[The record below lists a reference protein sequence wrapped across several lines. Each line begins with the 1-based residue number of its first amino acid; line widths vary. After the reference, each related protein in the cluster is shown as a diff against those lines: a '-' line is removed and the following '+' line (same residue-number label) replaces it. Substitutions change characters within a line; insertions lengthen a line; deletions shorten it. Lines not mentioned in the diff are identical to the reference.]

1 MQKENNFKVLLVQV
15 NSMME
20 NLIPVNLSLL
30 SACLKEKCFEV
41 GLFDTT
47 WYRTSDLAA
56 DEKRV
61 EDLQIRPFNLKEYGI
76 GFKDNDVYEDFRKK
90 VIEFKPILV
99 ALSLVE
105 PTFYLGIRL
114 LKKIKD
120 LGVPNII
127 GGVHAIMDPEGVISF
142 EDVDM
147 VCTGEGERLICRLC
161 EHMQEKKDLNGIE
174 GLWFK
179 KDGKVIKNKMP
190 SELVSLDELPFL
202 DFSIFDKERFYRPMA
217 GKIYKMIP
225 VEMSRGCCYN
235 CAFCCDEALNRAFSG
250 IGKWYRQKSV
260 ERIFEEIDFYV
271 KNYQAQYLYFISET
285 FLAMDIKKF
294 RAFAERYKKIKL
306 PFWFNT
312 RPETITEEKIKL
324 LEEIGCNRI
333 SIGIEQGN
341 EEFRRKALNRKYTN
355 ECVVK
360 AVGIVSKS
368 NIALSL
374 NNIIGFPGENRDLI
388 FDTIKLIRKLSL
400 RRFDSVSCFL
410 FAPYKGTLLRRVC
423 VEKGYIGRE
432 TNVTDHSLD
441 YILDNPL
448 ISKKELL
455 GILRTFTSYCRL
467 PKEHFSLIRKAEEF
481 TKEGNLSFKKVME
494 IYSKAYF

>member
-1 MQKENNFKVLLVQV
+1 MQKANNFKVLLVQV

-30 SACLKEKCFEV
+30 SACLKERGFTV
-41 GLFDTT
+41 SLFDTT
-47 WYRTSDLAA
+47 WYRTSDVAA

-76 GFKDNDVYEDFRKK
+76 GFKDGDVYEDFRKK
-90 VIEFKPILV
+90 IIEFKPDLI

-105 PTFYLGIRL
+105 PTFYLGIKL
-114 LKKIKD
+114 LEKVKD
-120 LGVPNII
+120 LDIPNII
-127 GGVHAIMDPEGVISF
+127 GGVHAIMDPEGVIGSRV
-142 EDVDM
+142 VDM

-161 EHMQEKKDLNGIE
+161 EHMQQKKDLSGIE

-179 KDGKVIKNKMP
+179 KDGRVFKNQPP
-190 SELVSLDELPFL
+190 SELVSLDKLPFL

-217 GKIYKMIP
+217 GKIYKMMP

-235 CAFCCDEALNRAFSG
+235 CAFCCDEALNRIFSG
-250 IGKWYRQKSV
+250 IGKWYRQKSI
-260 ERIFEEIDFYV
+260 ERIFEEINFYV

-285 FLAMDIKKF
+285 FLAMGIKKF
-294 RAFAERYKKIKL
+294 RVFTERYKKIKL

-312 RPETITEEKIKL
+312 RPETITEEKIRL

-333 SIGIEQGN
+333 SIGVEQGN
-341 EEFRRKALNRKYTN
+341 EDFRKKTLNRKYTN
-355 ECVVK
+355 ECVIK
-360 AVGIVSKS
+360 AVSIVTKS

-374 NNIIGFPGENRDLI
+374 NNIIGFPGEDRDLI
-388 FDTIKLIRKLSL
+388 FDTIKLIRKLAL

-410 FAPYKGTLLRRVC
+410 FAPYKGTVLRQVC
-423 VEKGYIGRE
+423 AEKGYISKDA
-432 TNVTDHSLD
+432 NVTDHSLD

-448 ISKKELL
+448 ISRKELL

-467 PKEHFSLIRKAEEF
+467 SEEHFLLIRKAEEF
-481 TKEGNLSFKKVME
+481 TEEGNASFKKVME
-494 IYSKAYF
+494 IYSKEYF